1 VPDDH
6 RITSP
11 EALRALFDAPSAM
24 VQRKVIKRL
33 DRHCRA
39 IIGLSPFLCLS
50 TASRDGRIDVSPRG
64 DAPGFVQVLDDST
77 LFIPDRPG
85 NNRIDSMTNL
95 LDNPQIGLLFVVP
108 GMDETLRV
116 FGTAE
121 ITRASDL
128 VARAAVAGKTPKLG
142 LRVTVA
148 GAHLHCGKAF
158 KRARLWDP
166 AAQIDRRTL
175 PTLGRMALDQMGAS
189 DASAD
194 EADAHIEEGYRQL
207 Y

>member
-11 EALRALFDAPSAM
+11 EQLRALFDAPSAL
-24 VQRKVIKRL
+24 VRRKVIPSL
-33 DRHCRA
+33 DKHCRA
-39 IIGLSPFLCLS
+39 IIAASPFLCLS
-50 TASRDGRIDVSPRG
+50 TASASGRIDVSPRG
-64 DAPGFVQVLDDST
+64 DAPGFVQVLDDKT

-85 NNRIDSMTNL
+85 NNRLDSMTNL
-95 LDNPQIGLLFVVP
+95 LANPQIGLLFVVP

-116 FGTAE
+116 FGTADL
-121 ITRASDL
+121 TRAPALLS
-128 VARAAVAGKTPKLG
+128 RAAVGGKTPTLG
-142 LRVTVA
+142 IKVTVA

-166 AAQIDRRTL
+166 EARIDRKSL
-175 PTLGRMALDQMGAS
+175 PTLGRMVLDQIGAT
-189 DASAD
+189 DIPVEA
-194 EADAHIEEGYRQL
+194 ADARIEESYRKL